1 MNANRMPNVHTHRI
15 RHRRRLRAAHPNFAA
30 RHRKLANH
38 TELALAEMNAI
49 VGVAGVTSA
58 EVLDSIR
65 ANVTLNPAGFR
76 DIQSRDQRALTLVAE
91 VEALGIPIA

>member
-1 MNANRMPNVHTHRI
+1 MNANRTPNVHTHRI
-15 RHRRRLRAAHPNFAA
+15 RHRRRLRAANPLFAK

-49 VGVAGVTSA
+49 GGVSGVTSA

-65 ANVTLNPAGFR
+65 ANVTINPAGVR
-76 DIQSRDQRALTLVAE
+76 DIQSRDQRGLTLVAE